1 MTFKIT
7 IGQCQGDLGRHDE
20 ARAIYREVIKLDPT
34 CASAYFVLAFD
45 LSGDDDKTG
54 AIDVYRK
61 FLELYPDDINNLSV
75 HENLAQCLIVQ
86 GDLSNAEDICRAGIE
101 LETRGPKLDVWD
113 AHKYMERSIYCDL
126 GDCLFAQGDFN
137 GACEA
142 YEKALKLKS
151 YDADSMIKFA
161 KCLLEI
167 EYSPI
172 GISREQLLK
181 KAAKS
186 IKNELARGVT
196 DFESVKAA
204 EGPNYLA
211 ENKKFVYRREALY
224 LILRDC
230 CNAQNDST
238 GAAAAYV
245 KAVAYDSDADSDDD
259 DDAAANQD
267 PRPAALAPTATSA
280 DPVVSG
286 AVAAAV
292 LLKHN
297 VDKTVALICTLV
309 LLKYHP

>member
-1 MTFKIT
+1 M
-7 IGQCQGDLGRHDE
+7 GRHDE

-34 CASAYFVLAFD
+34 CSSAYFELASD

-61 FLELYPDDINNLSV
+61 FLELYPDDSNNLLV
-75 HENLAQCLIVQ
+75 HENLAQCLIMQ
-86 GDLSNAEDICRAGIE
+86 GDLSSAEDICRAGIE
-101 LETRGPKLDVWD
+101 LETRGSNIDVWD

-126 GDCLFAQGDFN
+126 GDCLCAKGDFN

-151 YDADSMIKFA
+151 YDATSMMGFA

-167 EYSPI
+167 ESSPI

-181 KAAKS
+181 KASKS
-186 IKNELARGVT
+186 IKNQLARRVT
-196 DFESVKAA
+196 DFESMKAA
-204 EGPNYLA
+204 EGPSYLA
-211 ENKKFVYRREALY
+211 ENKNFVHLRESLY
-224 LILRDC
+224 LILSDC
-230 CNAQNDST
+230 CDAQNDST

-267 PRPAALAPTATSA
+267 PQPAALAPTATSA
-280 DPVVSG
+280 DPQPTIDIALESSSASG
-286 AVAAAV
+286 VHVGHAF
-292 LLKHN
+292 
-297 VDKTVALICTLV
+297 
-309 LLKYHP
+309 P